1 MITDSLDKGLRDV
14 ICEIANDDNVV
25 LSNKIH
31 DLIFLISVMIKNM
44 EIMQQAVH

>member
-31 DLIFLISVMIKNM
+31 DLIFFDISNDQ
-44 EIMQQAVH
+44 EHGDYATSSN